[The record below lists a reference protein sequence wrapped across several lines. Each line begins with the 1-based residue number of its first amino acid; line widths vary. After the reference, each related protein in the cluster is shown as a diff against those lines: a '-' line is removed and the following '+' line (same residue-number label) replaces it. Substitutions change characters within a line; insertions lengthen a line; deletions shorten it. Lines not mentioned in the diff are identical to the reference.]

1 MNMIREGTGMTPRN
15 AACFSFSSKADT
27 LAALAAYPDLHVP
40 AVYAV
45 TVEQWRA
52 DAGAAHAA
60 ALATLATPAPDGAM
74 RVAVRS
80 SCRREDSAR
89 ASGAGAFLSVLDVP
103 LEDAAAFADAVERV
117 IASYG
122 GAASDDQVLIQP
134 MIREPAVTG
143 VIMTRALADG
153 APYYVINY
161 DDESGQ
167 TDTVTGGTHV
177 GKTVY
182 VYRQAREG
190 DFDSPRLASFV
201 ALARRLEALCG
212 TDALDIEFCLDR
224 EGVLHLLQVR
234 PICARNRWPTS
245 VPDARIERVA
255 DFVVS
260 VTGPC
265 PGLFGRRSILGVM
278 PDWNPAEMIGI
289 LPRPLA
295 SSLYRNLITTRVWAR
310 ARERMGY
317 RSLPS
322 TELMPLIFGR
332 PYVDV
337 RASFNSFLPCGLDAV
352 TSEILVNAWL
362 ERLETHPQFHDKIEF
377 DIAQTI
383 LDFSFD
389 AAFDERYP
397 DLLTARRR
405 GDFRE
410 ALRRLTAG
418 CLDLS
423 HAGTLAAALDA
434 VAELRG
440 RQAVR
445 PPVTAAERGRLNDL
459 APLLAECRAYGT
471 LPFSIL
477 ARHAFIAE
485 SLLRSATAVGALEPA
500 RVRAFKAT
508 VSTVSGELSREFQD
522 VCEGRR
528 DAAAFMRKYGHL
540 RPGSYDILS
549 PRYLDRPGIFREGSS
564 ISRPEP
570 APPFT
575 LTEAERRALDA
586 LLRDHGLGVTPAEL
600 LEYARRAIAGREHA
614 KFIFSRNLSDALEI
628 IAFFG
633 EDAGFD
639 RDAVSFL
646 EIQSL
651 LDWATSARPESAHEH
666 FGHAVEAGRE
676 LLARASGLKLGYL
689 IRSARDVYVAP
700 QHRAAPNFVGTGEAR
715 ARVVRLFAGS
725 PCDLDLTGAIICME
739 NADPGFDWIF
749 TRSIAGLVT
758 RFGGTNSHMAVR
770 CAEYGLPA
778 AIGVGERLFDMA
790 AGADRLVLRPAAA
803 VLEAY

>member
-1 MNMIREGTGMTPRN
+1 MTPRN

-122 GAASDDQVLIQP
+122 GAASDEQVLIQP

-310 ARERMGY
+310 ARSG
-317 RSLPS
+317 
-322 TELMPLIFGR
+322 G
-332 PYVDV
+332 
-337 RASFNSFLPCGLDAV
+337 A
-352 TSEILVNAWL
+352 NAMSM
-362 ERLETHPQFHDKIEF
+362 
-377 DIAQTI
+377 A
-383 LDFSFD
+383 
-389 AAFDERYP
+389 
-397 DLLTARRR
+397 
-405 GDFRE
+405 
-410 ALRRLTAG
+410 LTAG
-418 CLDLS
+418 GVSPEQVGYINAHGTSTHLND
-423 HAGTLAAALDA
+423 AG
-434 VAELRG
+434 E
-440 RQAVR
+440 
-445 PPVTAAERGRLNDL
+445 TAAVKTVFGPHAYQL
-459 APLLAECRAYGT
+459 AMSSTKSMTGHML
-471 LPFSIL
+471 
-477 ARHAFIAE
+477 
-485 SLLRSATAVGALEPA
+485 GA
-500 RVRAFKAT
+500 
-508 VSTVSGELSREFQD
+508 
-522 VCEGRR
+522 
-528 DAAAFMRKYGHL
+528 
-540 RPGSYDILS
+540 
-549 PRYLDRPGIFREGSS
+549 
-564 ISRPEP
+564 
-570 APPFT
+570 
-575 LTEAERRALDA
+575 
-586 LLRDHGLGVTPAEL
+586 
-600 LEYARRAIAGREHA
+600 AG
-614 KFIFSRNLSDALEI
+614 
-628 IAFFG
+628 
-633 EDAGFD
+633 
-639 RDAVSFL
+639 
-646 EIQSL
+646 
-651 LDWATSARPESAHEH
+651 
-666 FGHAVEAGRE
+666 AVEAIFTA
-676 LLARASGLKLGYL
+676 LSL
-689 IRSARDVYVAP
+689 RDGFLPATIHYQTP
-700 QHRAAPNFVGTGEAR
+700 DPD
-715 ARVVRLFAGS
+715 
-725 PCDLDLTGAIICME
+725 CDLDVVPNEGRP
-739 NADPGFDWIF
+739 ADIRYALSNSLG
-749 TRSIAGLVT
+749 
-758 RFGGTNSHMAVR
+758 FGGHNGS
-770 CAEYGLPA
+770 L
-778 AIGVGERLFDMA
+778 L
-790 AGADRLVLRPAAA
+790 LRKW
-803 VLEAY
+803 ED